1 MAKFIFF
8 DREFK
13 ETEDLM
19 AMTMPE
25 KRSIFFYGKQKKIAM
40 EQILYKTSLH
50 KILGRTP
57 RKVRARKK
65 KTVDDKC
72 FFSESART
80 CATILRIHVQ
90 TFLFS
95 EKWISIEN

>member
-1 MAKFIFF
+1 MAKFIFSVC
-8 DREFK
+8 EFK
-13 ETEDLM
+13 ETEDLV

-25 KRSIFFYGKQKKIAM
+25 KLSIFFFNGKQKKIAM

-50 KILGRTP
+50 KILRRTP

-65 KTVDDKC
+65 KTEDDKC

-90 TFLFS
+90 TLLFS
-95 EKWISIEN
+95 EKVDFN